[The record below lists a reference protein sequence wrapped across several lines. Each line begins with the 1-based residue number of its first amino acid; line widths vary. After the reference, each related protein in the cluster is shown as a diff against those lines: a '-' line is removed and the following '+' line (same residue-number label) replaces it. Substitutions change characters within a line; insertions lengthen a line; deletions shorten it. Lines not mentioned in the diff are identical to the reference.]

1 MHVVRGGQT
10 NSNAPST
17 SSLAH
22 VAAQRMILCS
32 RPIRPAGQTAV
43 AGTYRDSTLGQSF
56 NVGEKGWIRVDGRYR
71 SEAAKNCR
79 LHLFMQIG
87 LAVTDQH
94 SALEAVRL

>member
-22 VAAQRMILCS
+22 VNVAAQRMILCP

-71 SEAAKNCR
+71 SEAVKNCR
-79 LHLFMQIG
+79 LHLSCK
-87 LAVTDQH
+87 LD
-94 SALEAVRL
+94 